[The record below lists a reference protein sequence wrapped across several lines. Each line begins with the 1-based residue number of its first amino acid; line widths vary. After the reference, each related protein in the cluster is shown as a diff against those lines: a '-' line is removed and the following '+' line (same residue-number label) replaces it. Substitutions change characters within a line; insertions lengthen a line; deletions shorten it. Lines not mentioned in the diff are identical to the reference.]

1 MRHPN
6 LLPLIYGLWIAFLAI
21 WLLAATKTK
30 RVARRA
36 SASSLAV
43 QIGLT
48 APAGLLMFDRA
59 LSVGFLEFRFLPDFA
74 ALAYL
79 GVAVTAI
86 GIAFA
91 VWARFVLGQNWSSQ
105 VTLKQGHEL
114 IRGGPMRWFAI
125 PFIRACFWVY
135 WAPPSAWANSG
146 D

>member
-1 MRHPN
+1 
-6 LLPLIYGLWIAFLAI
+6 
-21 WLLAATKTK
+21 
-30 RVARRA
+30 
-36 SASSLAV
+36 
-43 QIGLT
+43 
-48 APAGLLMFDRA
+48 MFDRA

-114 IRGGPMRWFAI
+114 IRGGPYALVRHPIYSGMLLGLLGTAIGVGEFRGLIALALFIVAWWLKARTEETLMIQQFGEQYSRYRRDVKALI
-125 PFIRACFWVY
+125 PFVL
-135 WAPPSAWANSG
+135 
-146 D
+146 